1 MKRLSVD
8 RARRLRVSQT
18 DAGQLL
24 WHHLRNRRLQGWKFR
39 RQNEIGLYVVDFVC
53 PDAGLIVELDGG
65 QHGDQLIYDEAR
77 TKKLGE
83 QGYRVLR
90 FWNND
95 VLKNVQ
101 GVLEVIQEA
110 LARPAPH
117 HRKGGNAPTLS
128 PKGRGS
134 SVDGDLR
141 VSTNINPR
149 LTQVFRFVRCSYANG
164 VAELVYAFD
173 HGEELIERVRFPHAP
188 ALPSSHQAAFDQALK
203 LLHLIAGVSYYKA
216 GVPPRID
223 VADGPLDDATA
234 NLLDELYLHGLAEFA
249 YRNGLDL
256 RGRINFPRLGA
267 GSEKASSR
275 GGSTQPEAKALGLP
289 HRTLV
294 PIGGGKDSLVAVEAI
309 KSIGGEATAVW
320 VGNSPLIAACAERT
334 GLPTLNI
341 QRELAP
347 GLFELNR
354 LGAWNGH
361 IPVTAVNSAILAV
374 AAILYGFDSIAFA
387 NERSA
392 SAATLEYEGQQVNH
406 QWSKGYAFERLLG
419 DWLHQHVASDLDYFS
434 LLRPFSELA
443 VTRAFAKLTPY
454 FDVFSSCNRNFKILG
469 PKPADR
475 WCGQCPKC
483 HFVFLA
489 LAPFLPKPRLLSIF
503 GRNLLDDENLAPGFD
518 ALLEYQ
524 DHKPFECVGE
534 GAEARAAMYALS
546 QRSEWQEDA
555 LVARFI
561 REILS
566 QLDVKELALE
576 PWLQPSTEQRI
587 AKRVLPAL
595 AFFA

>member
-1 MKRLSVD
+1 V
-8 RARRLRVSQT
+8 T
-18 DAGQLL
+18 
-24 WHHLRNRRLQGWKFR
+24 
-39 RQNEIGLYVVDFVC
+39 
-53 PDAGLIVELDGG
+53 
-65 QHGDQLIYDEAR
+65 
-77 TKKLGE
+77 T
-83 QGYRVLR
+83 
-90 FWNND
+90 
-95 VLKNVQ
+95 
-101 GVLEVIQEA
+101 VIQ
-110 LARPAPH
+110 
-117 HRKGGNAPTLS
+117 
-128 PKGRGS
+128 
-134 SVDGDLR
+134 
-141 VSTNINPR
+141 PR
-149 LTQVFRFVRCSYANG
+149 LTQVFRFVRHAYADG

-173 HGEELIERVRFPHAP
+173 DGEELIERIRFPHAP
-188 ALPSSHQAAFDQALK
+188 VVASRYAAAFDTALR

-216 GVPPRID
+216 GVPPNIEL
-223 VADGPLDDATA
+223 ASGPLDDATA
-234 NLLDELYLHGLAEFA
+234 DLLDALYLHGLAEFA

-256 RGRINFPRLGA
+256 RGRIAFARGA
-267 GSEKASSR
+267 ETG
-275 GGSTQPEAKALGLP
+275 PMAKALDLP
-289 HRTLV
+289 RRTLV

-309 KSIGGEATAVW
+309 KAIGGEATAVW

-374 AAILYGFDSIAFA
+374 AAILYGYDSIAFA

-406 QWSKGYAFERLLG
+406 QWSKGYAFEQLLG
-419 DWLHQHVASDLDYFS
+419 DWLHTHVASDLDYCS
-434 LLRPFSELA
+434 LLRPYSELA
-443 VTRAFAKLTPY
+443 ITRAFAKLTPY
-454 FDVFSSCNRNFKILG
+454 FEVFSSCNRNFKLLG

-503 GRNLLDDENLAPGFD
+503 GRNLLDDDTQAAGFD

-546 QRSEWQEDA
+546 QRPEWQEDA
-555 LVARFI
+555 LVARF
-561 REILS
+561 RAEILP
-566 QLDVKELALE
+566 QLDVSQLALA
-576 PWLQPSTEQRI
+576 PWLEPSAEQRVP
-587 AKRVLPAL
+587 ARLQPAL
-595 AFFA
+595 ATIG